1 MQTTRGA
8 PAKSNLLLCLDAF
21 GTLFKPTRP
30 IAATYAEAGARHGLP
45 TGGAAGAEAVQQR
58 FKKAFKGESS
68 RNPIYGK
75 ATGLGAE
82 KWWSNVSSKHAYEL
96 YYRAVDTKNDC
107 ATNLAFM
114 YTILGSVAEHNVGN
128 S

>member
-1 MQTTRGA
+1 MQTARGA
-8 PAKSNLLLCLDAF
+8 PSKRNLLLCLDAF

-30 IAATYAEAGARHGLP
+30 IAATYAEAGARHGVP

-68 RNPIYGK
+68 RSPNYGK

-82 KWWSNVSSKHAYEL
+82 KWWGNVSSKCAGKLDHGV
-96 YYRAVDTKNDC
+96 VDTKCSTMKSQNISE
-107 ATNLAFM
+107 M
-114 YTILGSVAEHNVGN
+114 LGSLAETHVGDP
-128 S
+128 